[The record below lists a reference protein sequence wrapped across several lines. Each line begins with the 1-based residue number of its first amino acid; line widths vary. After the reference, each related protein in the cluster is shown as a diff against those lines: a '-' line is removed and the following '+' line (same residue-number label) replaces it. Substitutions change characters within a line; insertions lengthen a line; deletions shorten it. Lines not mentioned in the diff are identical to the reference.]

1 MGDPVATCF
10 RIAESRVLRCC
21 DIPCLVDAAT
31 LCAVA
36 PAAMLVIT
44 KSVDTP
50 GARVLVGIELRR
62 AGCRGRVT
70 KPALSIASWVLIST
84 LATFSKAPYNAG
96 RPNFPVSV

>member
-50 GARVLVGIELRR
+50 GARVLSALGIFRQL
-62 AGCRGRVT
+62 A
-70 KPALSIASWVLIST
+70 SIATIKRVVCEVN
-84 LATFSKAPYNAG
+84 YG
-96 RPNFPVSV
+96 RCDRHERER

>member
-36 PAAMLVIT
+36 PAAVLVIS

-50 GARVLVGIELRR
+50 GARVLSAMAIF
-62 AGCRGRVT
+62 
-70 KPALSIASWVLIST
+70 K
-84 LATFSKAPYNAG
+84 
-96 RPNFPVSV
+96 